1 MVNNTN
7 NKVREVYKLLVIV
20 SFTEKSISSSTFFFQ
35 IFFKFALILMKNT
48 YNGIIETKY
57 TNIWKSFWDYIRNTA
72 IVTLII
78 AIVSISIYIAWAF
91 SWVVVWVNILS
102 FSVITI
108 ITLFHDILIA
118 SWLYILVSIFLPEFK
133 IDTFF
138 VTALLTILGYSIND
152 TIVVFDR
159 IRANLKNIWKKKLEE
174 LIDFSVNETIT
185 RSLYTSLTLL
195 FVLFTIFFFW
205 PESLRWF
212 TLVLFLERLYEPIAP
227 YL

>member
-1 MVNNTN
+1 
-7 NKVREVYKLLVIV
+7 
-20 SFTEKSISSSTFFFQ
+20 
-35 IFFKFALILMKNT
+35 MKNT

-159 IRANLKNIWKKKLEE
+159 IRAIWKYLKEKTRRTYRL
-174 LIDFSVNETIT
+174 FSKWDNN
-185 RSLYTSLTLL
+185 
-195 FVLFTIFFFW
+195 
-205 PESLRWF
+205 
-212 TLVLFLERLYEPIAP
+212 
-227 YL
+227 